1 MRVIPLLS
9 IAVLTALSCV
19 DQSSLTDAVNPFI
32 GATTSIDAA
41 GVYHGLGKTF
51 PGAATPFGMTQVNP
65 NTVTGGDNAPGYSY
79 EMETIEGFS
88 MLQMSGTGWF
98 GDFGNFLV
106 MPTNGPMHTTA
117 GLADGSVKG
126 WRSRYDKVSE
136 TASPGYYSAVLT
148 DYGIRSELTASPH
161 GGVMR
166 FTFPANDVSRVQV
179 DLARR
184 VGGTAEMEYARI
196 LDDRSLEGWMHC
208 TPACGG
214 WGNGEGGAD
223 YTLHFH
229 AEFSKPFTRSGFWS
243 ADIPDEWTRKRDEVV
258 SQAYLQRVSEAEILP
273 GMEEIEG
280 KHIGF
285 FAEFPTTEGEAVC
298 VSVALSFTGLEG
310 ARRNFEAELKGKT
323 FDEVHAQAVRQW
335 EHELSR
341 IEIEGGTPEERTVFY
356 TALYHTMIDPR
367 IRACANSSA
376 RARDVKNFLITEVC
390 RNVKAYPV
398 PA

>member
-1 MRVIPLLS
+1 M
-9 IAVLTALSCV
+9 AVLTALSCV
-19 DQSSLTDAVNPFI
+19 DHSSLTDSVNPFI

-117 GLADGSVKG
+117 GLADGSIKG

-136 TASPGYYSAVLT
+136 TASPGYYRTVLT

-166 FTFPANDVSRVQV
+166 FTFPANDVSRIQV

-208 TPACGG
+208 TP
-214 WGNGEGGAD
+214 
-223 YTLHFH
+223 
-229 AEFSKPFTRSGFWS
+229 
-243 ADIPDEWTRKRDEVV
+243 
-258 SQAYLQRVSEAEILP
+258 
-273 GMEEIEG
+273 G
-280 KHIGF
+280 KMR
-285 FAEFPTTEGEAVC
+285 PPVYVAV
-298 VSVALSFTGLEG
+298 LSS
-310 ARRNFEAELKGKT
+310 
-323 FDEVHAQAVRQW
+323 
-335 EHELSR
+335 LS
-341 IEIEGGTPEERTVFY
+341 
-356 TALYHTMIDPR
+356 MI
-367 IRACANSSA
+367 
-376 RARDVKNFLITEVC
+376 
-390 RNVKAYPV
+390 
-398 PA
+398 